1 MRRKSCAGMG
11 LAFGM
16 ALAAAVPARAIITSE
31 IFDTPPQQYTYINAQ
46 IGATTFYNNGFT
58 GASAVIANIEAGFIW
73 DGQESLTQDTIEF
86 GSPQAAGQVDQHATW
101 VGSILN
107 GNAPATYAVGSAAYY
122 GYMGIA
128 PGATV
133 WSGDVAT
140 QWTDA
145 GADDYSTG
153 FVSTTATVQTAYDE
167 AIVSGVPEAN
177 YATADVI
184 NSSWGNSGGDD
195 DGSSLDQLILDG
207 LIAQSGQLGAAK
219 TVVVAAGNSGPG
231 DNSMDTFPAS
241 SGNVITVGALQSS
254 GTPPTYPSI
263 ASFSS
268 RSPSDFFDPV
278 TNTEIPDARALVDL
292 VAPGTDLVA
301 AEYDGQT
308 GGNAFGGG
316 VPDPSAS
323 QVAYG
328 LGGTSFASPI
338 VAGGAALVVDA
349 GKQEF
354 PSDPNAIDGRVVKAV
369 LMNSATK
376 PAGWNNGQQNVNGVI
391 TTSQA
396 LDYTYGA
403 GEINLTQAYNQYLGG
418 TTDVASPGNFG
429 SVNVQNLGW
438 AFGAI
443 SHEPGET
450 VTEDYRIA
458 EPVNAGD
465 TMAATLV
472 WFDDEM
478 DADSPGSGYGS
489 LDDLDLSIYLTSGV
503 SQPELIAESDAMY
516 DSLQHLYFTLPVTG
530 TYEMEISET
539 NYVYNFVGDTT
550 TDFGLAWSAVP
561 EPTAM
566 TLLAFAS
573 FMILAR
579 RKRPGNFSLAP
590 AAGGK
595 GE

>member
-1 MRRKSCAGMG
+1 MRRTWCVGRG
-11 LAFGM
+11 LAFGV
-16 ALAAAVPARAIITSE
+16 ALAVAAPARAIITSE
-31 IFDTPPQQYTYINAQ
+31 IFNTPPGQYTYINAQ

-58 GASAVIANIEAGFIW
+58 GTTAVIANIEAGFIW
-73 DGQESLTQDTIEF
+73 DGQESLPQDTVEF

-107 GNAPATYAVGSAAYY
+107 GNAPSTYPVGSAGYY

-128 PGATV
+128 PGSTV

-145 GADDYSTG
+145 GAGLYSTG
-153 FVSTTATVQTAYDE
+153 FVSTTSTVQTAYEE
-167 AIVSGVPEAN
+167 ALVSGVPSVN

-219 TVVVAAGNSGPG
+219 TVVVAAGNAGPT
-231 DNSMDTFPAS
+231 DNTMDTFPAS
-241 SGNVITVGALQSS
+241 SGNVIAVGALQSS
-254 GTPPTYPSI
+254 GTPPTFPTI

-268 RSPSDFFDPV
+268 RSPSDFFDPA
-278 TNTEIPDARALVDL
+278 TNTEIHDVRALVDL

-316 VPDPSAS
+316 VADPSPA

-338 VAGGAALVVDA
+338 VAGAAALVVDA
-349 GKQEF
+349 GKQTF
-354 PSDPNAIDGRVVKAV
+354 PSDPDAIDGRVVKAV

-376 PAGWNNGQQNVNGVI
+376 PLGWNNGQFTQNGVI
-391 TTSQA
+391 TTNQA

-418 TTDVASPGNFG
+418 TTDVPSPGNFG
-429 SVNVQNLGW
+429 SVSVQNLGW

-443 SHEPGET
+443 THVPGET
-450 VTEDYRIA
+450 VTEDYQMTT
-458 EPVNAGD
+458 PLTAGTD
-465 TMAATLV
+465 LAATLV

-478 DADSPGSGYGS
+478 DANSPASGYGS

-503 SQPELIAESDAMY
+503 PQPELIAQSDALY
-516 DSLQHLYFTLPVTG
+516 DSLQHLYFLLPVTG
-530 TYEMEISET
+530 TYEMQISET
-539 NYVYNFVGDTT
+539 NYIYNFVGDTT
-550 TDFGLAWSAVP
+550 TNFGLAWSDLP
-561 EPTAM
+561 EPSATAVIALGS
-566 TLLAFAS
+566 TLL
-573 FMILAR
+573 LAR
-579 RKRPGNFSLAP
+579 RKRPASFMRYRCGISH
-590 AAGGK
+590 
-595 GE
+595 